1 MQKLLLPCT
10 LDEFFALFLA
20 DNAPHSLAT
29 YQESVIGDSELA
41 VSTWSPADD
50 GAICR
55 TIHFRHPL
63 ALGVGPSSALAER
76 RQRFCRYTEYGFC
89 LETTTHVKGVIASD
103 SFYVDDKW
111 IVEPTGETNVTLTVR
126 HQVRFTKRTM
136 LKHIIRKSTNSEVQ
150 AWFAG
155 YSKMLLA
162 SLEEKG
168 SREIHAETQKD
179 QYEAQSELIHV
190 QMAGWIS
197 NTAFLAVMW
206 TCLMACAVLL
216 LLQGASIHV
225 KLASVED
232 ELVCLR
238 EENKK
243 VFAKLQEAIDVLKS
257 R

>member
-1 MQKLLLPCT
+1 MPCT

-20 DNAPHSLAT
+20 DNAPHSLAA

-41 VSTWSPADD
+41 VSTWSAADD
-50 GAICR
+50 GTICR

-76 RQRFCRYTEYGFC
+76 RQRFRRYGEYGFC
-89 LETTTHVKGVIASD
+89 LETATHVKGVIASD
-103 SFYVDDKW
+103 AFYVDDKW
-111 IVEPTGETNVTLTVR
+111 IIEPSGETNVTLTVR

-136 LKHIIRKSTNSEVQ
+136 LKRIILNSTNSEAQ

-179 QYEAQSELIHV
+179 QLDVQVELAQT
-190 QMAGWIS
+190 AGWFS
-197 NTAFLAVMW
+197 NTAFLVVMW
-206 TCLMACAVLL
+206 ACLMGSVVLL
-216 LLQGASIHV
+216 LLQGTSIDV
-225 KLASVED
+225 KLASLEG
-232 ELVCLR
+232 ELVRLR
-238 EENKK
+238 EENMKA
-243 VFAKLQEAIDVLKS
+243 FALLQEAIDVLES